1 MPTWSLESVLKAAA
15 EVALLWCTADQ
26 PQPPFSPHSLT
37 AKSKKQLCSGQ
48 LAAHCSTAARRRR
61 RHWLPW
67 SQQQQQRPSQRER
80 ERERDSCW
88 LLLSSAGEAAPSA
101 EERLLF
107 SSCLLLAPC
116 VQPGAGSERWES
128 GRQLL
133 GVTRQSSLRQPLPS
147 SHFETYWRQPAGNN
161 TTKMPN

>member
-1 MPTWSLESVLKAAA
+1 MWRRQQLRRLSSGARPISPNPPS
-15 EVALLWCTADQ
+15 ALT
-26 PQPPFSPHSLT
+26 HSLQSLRSNSAPASWPLT
-37 AKSKKQLCSGQ
+37 ARLLRGAGGGTGSRGHS
-48 LAAHCSTAARRRR
+48 SSSSVRR
-61 RHWLPW
+61 
-67 SQQQQQRPSQRER
+67 R

-147 SHFETYWRQPAGNN
+147 SDFETYWRQPAGNN